1 MGIPGQIFGKE
12 TDVVH
17 MVFDGFFTPACLLQ
31 PALKAIQDRLAGEL
45 DRSARCSYVSA
56 GSASVIELLS
66 FNPGAYKDIP
76 PMIPLWVL
84 EDASNM

>member
-1 MGIPGQIFGKE
+1 MI
-12 TDVVH
+12 
-17 MVFDGFFTPACLLQ
+17 FDGFLPPSCVLQ
-31 PALKAIQDRLAGEL
+31 SDLKAIQDRLAGEL

-76 PMIPLWVL
+76 LMAL
-84 EDASNM
+84 

>member
-1 MGIPGQIFGKE
+1 
-12 TDVVH
+12 
-17 MVFDGFFTPACLLQ
+17 MVFDGFLPPSCVLQ
-31 PALKAIQDRLAGEL
+31 SDLKAIQDRLAGEL

-76 PMIPLWVL
+76 PMIPLWTL
-84 EDASNM
+84 EDASSMQ